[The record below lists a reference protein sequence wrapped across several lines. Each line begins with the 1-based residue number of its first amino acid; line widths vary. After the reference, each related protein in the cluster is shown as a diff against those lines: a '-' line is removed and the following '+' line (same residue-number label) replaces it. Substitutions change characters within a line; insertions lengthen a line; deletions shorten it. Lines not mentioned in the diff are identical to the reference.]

1 MPYEFFISL
10 RYLKAKRKSAFISI
24 ITLISTAGVALGVMA
39 LIIVLAVMTGFE
51 MDLKE
56 KILGTNAHIV
66 VLKNGEPI
74 EDYQTL
80 MAQLAK
86 YDGVIAT
93 TPFIYNQVMLSSG
106 KNVSGV
112 VLRGID
118 PETDSKVTNLHKAM
132 IAGKLENLLPQ
143 PGSLLRLGGGTAE
156 VPGLVIGKELA
167 RSLNLQ
173 VGDRVNV
180 ISPMGN
186 ITPLGMVPKMKGYRV
201 AGIFNT
207 GMFEYDSTLAYV
219 WLKDA
224 QSFLGMGDAVTG
236 IQLKVADVYATAALA
251 RQINRDLG
259 IAFHARD
266 WMQMNKNILFA
277 LKTEKVVMFIILTLI
292 VLVAAFGIAST
303 LFMLVMEKTRD
314 IAILKSMGATGRS
327 IMKIFI
333 LEGLIIGLSGTA
345 VGVVSG
351 LLVAKNLEGI
361 VNLVQRLTGFEL
373 FSRDVYYLDRFPSHV
388 VPTDVVIISLTA
400 LAISFIATLYPSWQ
414 ASRLLPSEA
423 LRYE

>member
-1 MPYEFFISL
+1 MPYELFISL
-10 RYLKAKRKSAFISI
+10 RYLKAKRRSAFISI

-66 VLKNGEPI
+66 VMKSGGTI
-74 EDYQTL
+74 DDYTSL
-80 MAQLAK
+80 MEKLGK
-86 YDGVIAT
+86 YEGVVAA
-93 TPFIYNQVMLSSG
+93 TPFIYNQVMLASG

-118 PETDSKVTNLHKAM
+118 PESDMKVTNLHKAM
-132 IAGKLENLLPQ
+132 IAGKLSGLLPE
-143 PGSLLRLGGGTAE
+143 PGSIVLSENSEPPL
-156 VPGLVIGKELA
+156 PGLVIGKELA
-167 RSLNLQ
+167 RNMNLF

-180 ISPMGN
+180 VSPMGN

-219 WLKDA
+219 WIKDA
-224 QSFLGMGDAVTG
+224 QSFLGLGDAVTG
-236 IQLKVADVYATAALA
+236 IQLKVTDVYGTTALSK
-251 RQINRDLG
+251 RINTDLG
-259 IAFHARD
+259 LPYHARD

-333 LEGLIIGLSGTA
+333 LEGLIIGLSGTVA
-345 VGVVSG
+345 GVVSG
-351 LLVAKNLEGI
+351 LLIAKNLESI
-361 VNLVQRLTGFEL
+361 VGLVQQVTGFEL

-388 VPTDVVIISLTA
+388 VTADVIVISVTA
-400 LAISFIATLYPSWQ
+400 VIISFIATLYPSWQ
-414 ASRLLPSEA
+414 ASRMLPSEA

>member
-1 MPYEFFISL
+1 MPYELFISL

-51 MDLKE
+51 QDLKE
-56 KILGTNAHIV
+56 KILGTNAHVV
-66 VLKNGEPI
+66 VLKSSGPI
-74 EDYQTL
+74 EDYNGL
-80 MAQLAK
+80 MAKLTK
-86 YDGVIAT
+86 LNGVVAA
-93 TPFIYNQVMLSSG
+93 TPFIYSQVMLTSG
-106 KNVSGV
+106 KHVSGV

-118 PETDSKVTNLHKAM
+118 PKTDPKVTNLYKAM
-132 IAGKLENLLPQ
+132 VQ
-143 PGSLLRLGGGTAE
+143 GSLDDLSPEHGIISVARDANPVT
-156 VPGLVIGKELA
+156 PGLIIGKELA
-167 RSLNLQ
+167 KNLNLF

-180 ISPMGN
+180 VSPMGN
-186 ITPLGMVPKMKGYRV
+186 ITPLGMVPKMKGFRI

-219 WLKDA
+219 DMKEA
-224 QSFLGMGDAVTG
+224 QSFLGLGDTVTG
-236 IQLKVADVYATAALA
+236 IQLKVSDVYATGELA
-251 RQINRDLG
+251 RKINSELG
-259 IAFHARD
+259 LSYFARD

-303 LFMLVMEKTRD
+303 LFMLVMEKNRD
-314 IAILKSMGATGRS
+314 IAILKSMGASGRS

-333 LEGLIIGLSGTA
+333 MEGLIIGVSGTL
-345 VGVVSG
+345 VGVLSG
-351 LLVAKNLEGI
+351 LLVAKNLESI
-361 VNLVQRLTGFEL
+361 VGVVQRVTGFEL
-373 FSRDVYYLDRFPSHV
+373 FSRDVYYLDRFPSQV
-388 VPTDVVIISLTA
+388 VPMDVCVISVTA
-400 LAISFIATLYPSWQ
+400 IIISFIATLYPSWQ

>member
-1 MPYEFFISL
+1 MPYELFISL
-10 RYLKAKRKSAFISI
+10 RYLKAKRRSAFISI

-66 VLKNGEPI
+66 VLKNGGSI
-74 EDYQTL
+74 DDYSSL
-80 MAQLAK
+80 MEKLSK
-86 YDGVIAT
+86 YEGVVAT
-93 TPFIYNQVMLSSG
+93 TPFIYNQVMLASG

-118 PETDSKVTNLHKAM
+118 PESDMKVTNLSKAM
-132 IAGKLENLLPQ
+132 IAGKLSALLPE
-143 PGSLLRLGGGTAE
+143 PGSIALRENSEPPL
-156 VPGLVIGKELA
+156 PGLVIGKELA
-167 RSLNLQ
+167 RNLNLF

-180 ISPMGN
+180 VSPMGN

-219 WLKDA
+219 WIKDA
-224 QSFLGMGDAVTG
+224 QSFLGLGDAVTG
-236 IQLKVADVYATAALA
+236 IQLKVNDVYGTTALSK
-251 RQINRDLG
+251 RINMDLG
-259 IAFHARD
+259 FSYHVRD

-333 LEGLIIGLSGTA
+333 LEGLIIGCSGTFF
-345 VGVVSG
+345 GVVSG
-351 LLVAKNLEGI
+351 LLIAKNLESI
-361 VNLVQRLTGFEL
+361 VGLVQRVTGFEL

-388 VPTDVVIISLTA
+388 VTADVVVISVTALIIS
-400 LAISFIATLYPSWQ
+400 FVATLYPSWQ

>member
-1 MPYEFFISL
+1 MPYELFISL

-51 MDLKE
+51 LDLKE

-66 VLKNGEPI
+66 VLKTGGAI
-74 EDYQTL
+74 DDYASL
-80 MAQLAK
+80 REKLEK
-86 YDGVIAT
+86 YKGVVAS
-93 TPFIYNQVMLSSG
+93 TPFIYNQVMIASG

-118 PETDSKVTNLHKAM
+118 PESDSKVTNLHKAM
-132 IAGKLENLLPQ
+132 ISGSLSALLPE
-143 PGSLLRLGGGTAE
+143 PGSMRLSADSEPTR
-156 VPGLVIGKELA
+156 PGLVIGKELA
-167 RSLNLQ
+167 RNLNLF
-173 VGDRVNV
+173 VGDRVNIV
-180 ISPMGN
+180 SPMGN

-201 AGIFNT
+201 VGIFHT

-224 QSFLGMGDAVTG
+224 QDFLGMGDSVTG
-236 IQLKVADVYATAALA
+236 IQLKVADVYATSELT
-251 RQINRDLG
+251 RQINSDLG
-259 IAFHARD
+259 LSFHARD

-314 IAILKSMGATGRS
+314 IAILKSMGATGGS

-333 LEGLIIGLSGTA
+333 LEGLIIGSTGTA
-345 VGVVSG
+345 LGVCSG
-351 LLVAKNLEGI
+351 LLIAKNLESI
-361 VNLVQRLTGFEL
+361 VQLVQRLTGFEL

-388 VPTDVVIISLTA
+388 VTADVLIISATA
-400 LAISFIATLYPSWQ
+400 LLISFIATLYPSWQ

>member
-1 MPYEFFISL
+1 MPYELFISL
-10 RYLKAKRKSAFISI
+10 RYLKAKRRSAFISI

-66 VLKNGEPI
+66 VLKNGGSI
-74 EDYQTL
+74 DDYSSL
-80 MAQLAK
+80 MEKLSK
-86 YDGVIAT
+86 YEGVVAT
-93 TPFIYNQVMLSSG
+93 TPFIYNQVMLASG

-118 PETDSKVTNLHKAM
+118 PESDMKVTNLSKAM
-132 IAGKLENLLPQ
+132 IAGKLSALLPE
-143 PGSLLRLGGGTAE
+143 PGSIALSENSEPPL
-156 VPGLVIGKELA
+156 PGLVIGKELA
-167 RSLNLQ
+167 RNLNLF

-180 ISPMGN
+180 VSPMGN

-219 WLKDA
+219 WIKDA
-224 QSFLGMGDAVTG
+224 QSFLGLGDAVTG
-236 IQLKVADVYATAALA
+236 IQLKVNDVYGTTALSK
-251 RQINRDLG
+251 RINMDLG
-259 IAFHARD
+259 FSYHVRD

-333 LEGLIIGLSGTA
+333 LEGLIIGFSGTFF
-345 VGVVSG
+345 GVVSG
-351 LLVAKNLEGI
+351 LLIAKNLESI
-361 VNLVQRLTGFEL
+361 VGLVQRVTGFEL

-388 VPTDVVIISLTA
+388 VTADVVVISVTALIIS
-400 LAISFIATLYPSWQ
+400 FVATLYPSWQ